1 MKGYFEKMK
10 KFVLAFG
17 IPVLAVASL
26 IGSGYATWYFNTN
39 IDFKSKEIGLEV
51 TERAVGAKFQHSDE
65 SSIKLVLDQTK
76 KNDGGKLDQYRQGV
90 HFEGT
95 FSESLIAD
103 DGDSATTPDEFID
116 GTVYEVTTTI
126 TIPSVVAKYVDF
138 NFTTSTPT
146 DGKTSSA
153 TTGDLTLTR
162 TKEFK
167 YTDLVGETKNTFD
180 VFKISDVTVAY
191 ATESSTEP
199 STPKSKEPSRPE
211 AYENMKRAVNGQSI
225 SISFNAEIVK

>member
-26 IGSGYATWYFNTN
+26 IGSGYATWYFNTT
-39 IDFKSKEIGLEV
+39 IESKNEEIGLNI

-76 KNDGGKLDQYRQGV
+76 KNDGGKLDQYRQSV

-103 DGDSATTPDEFID
+103 DGDANTLTDEFIN
-116 GTVYEVTTTI
+116 GTVYKVTTKI
-126 TIPSVVAKYVDF
+126 TIPSAVAKYVK
-138 NFTTSTPT
+138 FTF
-146 DGKTSSA
+146 DGSEASED
-153 TTGDLTLTR
+153 GLTLTK
-162 TKEFK
+162 TKDFT
-167 YTDLVGETKNTFD
+167 YTDLVAGTKNTFK
-180 VFKISDVTVAY
+180 VFEISDKPSVTSDVTVAY
-191 ATESSTEP
+191 ATEPSTEP
-199 STPKSKEPSRPE
+199 STLKSKEPSTPTE
-211 AYENMKRAVNGQSI
+211 YETMKSDLKDQTIKIR
-225 SISFNAEIVK
+225 FEAEIVK

>member
-26 IGSGYATWYFNTN
+26 IGSGYATWYFNTT
-39 IDFKSKEIGLEV
+39 IAPKSGEIGLEV
-51 TERAVGAKFQHSDE
+51 TERAVGANFQHSGE
-65 SSIKLVLDQTK
+65 NIKLVLDQTK
-76 KNDGGKLDQYRQGV
+76 KADGGELDQYRKGV

-95 FSESLIAD
+95 FSESLVAD
-103 DGDSATTPDEFID
+103 DGDANTLNDVFID
-116 GTVYEVTTTI
+116 GTVYKVTTTI
-126 TIPSVVAKYVDF
+126 TIPSAVAEYVDF

-146 DGKTSSA
+146 DDKTSSA
-153 TTGDLTLTR
+153 TTGDLTLKR

-167 YTDLVGETKNTFD
+167 YADLVGETKNTFD

-199 STPKSKEPSRPE
+199 STPKSKEPSTPK
-211 AYENMKRAVNGQSI
+211 AYENMKNAVNGKSI
-225 SISFNAEIVK
+225 TISFAAEIVK